1 MYFYHLEILISDFVS
16 KDRIM
21 SDPSFDIQWKDHQK
35 YLPKSLRTFKILLML
50 HLSVESLNQV
60 HSNKLLL
67 SACSPF
73 MYSLLKDSTIQ
84 AVLLVTETDSVLF
97 SNLIRYIHTGSL
109 VVNSD
114 DIDKLGDIA
123 GALGFNSF
131 TTVEGE
137 NTAEVQETV
146 EDNREIDNLDVENG
160 NELVNMNDGMME
172 CELEREKDGDTWKV
186 EYPDHHQQ
194 MVPSDMNIIDAETY
208 DNLKKNLVEG
218 MMECELER
226 EKEGDTWKVE
236 YPDHHQQMVP
246 SDMNIID
253 AETYDNLKKN
263 LVEES
268 LKQEHEG
275 KTLVWTCGIC
285 NKKWPENTRDTRR
298 NSRRHM
304 ESHLVAKFQCLM
316 CGNILKS
323 KESFYHHRSSS
334 CQQSGG
340 VQVSTRYL

>member
-1 MYFYHLEILISDFVS
+1 
-16 KDRIM
+16 M

-73 MYSLLKDSTIQ
+73 MYSLLKDSTIP

-137 NTAEVQETV
+137 NIAEVQETV

-160 NELVNMNDGMME
+160 NELFNMNDGMME
-172 CELEREKDGDTWKV
+172 CELERD
-186 EYPDHHQQ
+186 
-194 MVPSDMNIIDAETY
+194 
-208 DNLKKNLVEG
+208 
-218 MMECELER
+218 
-226 EKEGDTWKVE
+226 KEGDTWKVE

>member
-1 MYFYHLEILISDFVS
+1 
-16 KDRIM
+16 M

-50 HLSVESLNQV
+50 QLSVESLNQV

-73 MYSLLKDSTIQ
+73 MYSLLKDSTIP
-84 AVLLVTETDSVLF
+84 AVLIVTETDSVLF

-160 NELVNMNDGMME
+160 NELVNMN
-172 CELEREKDGDTWKV
+172 V
-186 EYPDHHQQ
+186 
-194 MVPSDMNIIDAETY
+194 
-208 DNLKKNLVEG
+208 G

>member
-1 MYFYHLEILISDFVS
+1 M
-16 KDRIM
+16 
-21 SDPSFDIQWKDHQK
+21 
-35 YLPKSLRTFKILLML
+35 
-50 HLSVESLNQV
+50 
-60 HSNKLLL
+60 
-67 SACSPF
+67 
-73 MYSLLKDSTIQ
+73 
-84 AVLLVTETDSVLF
+84 
-97 SNLIRYIHTGSL
+97 
-109 VVNSD
+109 NSD

-172 CELEREKDGDTWKV
+172 CELEREKD
-186 EYPDHHQQ
+186 
-194 MVPSDMNIIDAETY
+194 
-208 DNLKKNLVEG
+208 
-218 MMECELER
+218 
-226 EKEGDTWKVE
+226 GDTWKVE

>member
-1 MYFYHLEILISDFVS
+1 
-16 KDRIM
+16 M

-73 MYSLLKDSTIQ
+73 MYSLLKDSTIP

-208 DNLKKNLVEG
+208 DNLKKNLVE
-218 MMECELER
+218 
-226 EKEGDTWKVE
+226 
-236 YPDHHQQMVP
+236 
-246 SDMNIID
+246 
-253 AETYDNLKKN
+253 
-263 LVEES
+263 ES

-340 VQVSTRYL
+340 ADVE

>member
-1 MYFYHLEILISDFVS
+1 
-16 KDRIM
+16 M
-21 SDPSFDIQWKDHQK
+21 SDPSFNIQWKDHQEV
-35 YLPKSLRTFKILLML
+35 LANVLEVLQDTPDVTL
-50 HLSVESLNQV
+50 VCGESQV

-73 MYSLLKDSTIQ
+73 MYSLLKDSTIP

-160 NELVNMNDGMME
+160 NELVNMND
-172 CELEREKDGDTWKV
+172 
-186 EYPDHHQQ
+186 
-194 MVPSDMNIIDAETY
+194 
-208 DNLKKNLVEG
+208 G

>member
-1 MYFYHLEILISDFVS
+1 
-16 KDRIM
+16 M

-50 HLSVESLNQV
+50 QLSVESLNQV

-73 MYSLLKDSTIQ
+73 MYSLLKDSTIP

-160 NELVNMNDGMME
+160 NELVNMND
-172 CELEREKDGDTWKV
+172 
-186 EYPDHHQQ
+186 
-194 MVPSDMNIIDAETY
+194 
-208 DNLKKNLVEG
+208 G

>member
-1 MYFYHLEILISDFVS
+1 MKFNTNSLCIFNHLEILISDFVS

-73 MYSLLKDSTIQ
+73 MYSLLKDSTIP

-160 NELVNMNDGMME
+160 NELVNMNDGM
-172 CELEREKDGDTWKV
+172 V
-186 EYPDHHQQ
+186 
-194 MVPSDMNIIDAETY
+194 
-208 DNLKKNLVEG
+208 
-218 MMECELER
+218 ECELER
-226 EKEGDTWKVE
+226 EKEGDTWIVE

-323 KESFYHHRSSS
+323 KESPYHHRSSS

>member
-1 MYFYHLEILISDFVS
+1 
-16 KDRIM
+16 M

-73 MYSLLKDSTIQ
+73 MYSLLKDSTNP

-146 EDNREIDNLDVENG
+146 EDNREIDKLDVENG
-160 NELVNMNDGMME
+160 NELVNMND
-172 CELEREKDGDTWKV
+172 
-186 EYPDHHQQ
+186 
-194 MVPSDMNIIDAETY
+194 
-208 DNLKKNLVEG
+208 G